1 MWLFYIA
8 FRKEPFMLEQYG
20 YVLVFLLA
28 GIFFILMA
36 FITGWVFSPNGLLG
50 LRYKYKKEILED
62 TYECGVETYGTSW
75 FRFNV
80 SFYLY
85 ALLFVIFDI
94 ETVFLY
100 PWAVSFKQLGLFGFG
115 EMVVFIFILLIGLA
129 YAWKKEALK
138 WE

>member
-1 MWLFYIA
+1 
-8 FRKEPFMLEQYG
+8 MLEQYG

-28 GIFFILMA
+28 GILFILMA
-36 FITGWVFSPNGLLG
+36 FLTGWLLSPNGLFG
-50 LRYKYKKEILED
+50 LQYRYKKDILAD

-75 FRFNV
+75 VRFNV

-100 PWAVSFKQLGLFGFG
+100 PWAVAFRPLGMSGLL
-115 EMVVFIFILLIGLA
+115 EMFVFIAILLVGLA
-129 YAWKKEALK
+129 YAWRKGALK

>member
-1 MWLFYIA
+1 
-8 FRKEPFMLEQYG
+8 MLEQYG
-20 YVLVFLLA
+20 YVLVFLCA
-28 GIFFILMA
+28 GVFFIVMA
-36 FITGWVFSPNGLLG
+36 FVTGWVFSPNGLLG
-50 LRYKYKKEILED
+50 LKYRYKKEILVD

-100 PWAVSFKQLGLFGFG
+100 PWAVSFKQLGMQGFL
-115 EMVVFIFILLIGLA
+115 EMIVFIAILLVGLA

>member
-1 MWLFYIA
+1 
-8 FRKEPFMLEQYG
+8 MLGQYA
-20 YVLVFLLA
+20 YVLVFIFFGISFILLA
-28 GIFFILMA
+28 FFTSWIL
-36 FITGWVFSPNGLLG
+36 SPNGLLG
-50 LRYKYKKEILED
+50 LKKKYQKEVFED
-62 TYECGVETYGTSW
+62 TYECGVQTYGTAW

-100 PWAVSFKQLGLFGFG
+100 PWAVSFRQLGLRGFV
-115 EMVVFIFILLIGLA
+115 EMFVFIAILLTGLA
-129 YAWKKEALK
+129 YAWKKGALK